1 MVKLFL
7 TYKTTFLILHTA
19 KRKFLSIQSLQ
30 SIAAYGLMEEGRLSL
45 EEFLSA
51 PDGFD
56 DVRDKV
62 RGEPDQYEAMGR
74 TLADLILEAG
84 GGRLPDLKRR

>member
-1 MVKLFL
+1 MK
-7 TYKTTFLILHTA
+7 
-19 KRKFLSIQSLQ
+19 
-30 SIAAYGLMEEGRLSL
+30 EGRLSL

>member
-1 MVKLFL
+1 VVKLFL

-30 SIAAYGLMEEGRLSL
+30 SIAAYGLMKEGRLSL

-84 GGRLPDLKRR
+84 GGRMPDLKRR

>member
-1 MVKLFL
+1 MK
-7 TYKTTFLILHTA
+7 
-19 KRKFLSIQSLQ
+19 
-30 SIAAYGLMEEGRLSL
+30 EGRLSL

-84 GGRLPDLKRR
+84 GGRMPDLKRR